1 MLEKRVMPCLLL
13 MGDGLYKTVQFKKP
27 GYVGDPI
34 NAIKIFND
42 KEVDELVFLDITATE
57 KKKDPNF
64 NLIKDIASECFM
76 PLAYGGGISTL
87 DHAKR
92 IFEIG
97 VEKVAL
103 NNAAIQNPKLIEEI
117 ANIYGSQ
124 SVIVSIDYKKNIWG
138 KIHVHG
144 QRGKKSI
151 GKWPEVFAKEME
163 QAGAGEL
170 LITNIDRE
178 GTWQG
183 LDVKVIKKIADTV
196 DIPVIA
202 NGGAGMLQHI
212 EDVIKNGGASAV
224 TIGSMSVYQKQGLG
238 VLINFPKRSDILK
251 VLK

>member
-1 MLEKRVMPCLLL
+1 MLENRVMPCLL
-13 MGDGLYKTVQFKKP
+13 MIDSGLYKTVQFKKP

-57 KKKDPNF
+57 KKKEPNF
-64 NLIKDIASECFM
+64 KLIEDIASECFM

-87 DHAKR
+87 DQAKR
-92 IFEIG
+92 IYEIG
-97 VEKVAL
+97 VEKIAL
-103 NNAAIQNPKLIEEI
+103 NNAAIHNPKLIEDI

-124 SVIVSIDYKKNIWG
+124 AVIVSIDYKKNVWG
-138 KIHVHG
+138 KVLVHG

-151 GKWPEVFAKEME
+151 GKTPEVFAKEME

-170 LITNIDRE
+170 LITSIDRE

-183 LDVKVIKKIADTV
+183 LDVEVLKNITDKV

-202 NGGAGMLQHI
+202 NGGAGNLQHV
-212 EDVIKNGGASAV
+212 EAVVKQGGASAV
-224 TIGSMSVYQKQGLG
+224 TLGSMSVYQKQGLG

-251 VLK
+251 VLN